1 MKMNKVLKS
10 TFIAMSVAAMLSGCQ
25 ATQRTNAMTGEQE
38 TNSATKGF
46 LAGCVGGAVIGAIA
60 DDGKGAAIGCAAAGA
75 AGGAIGYKMD
85 QQEEILRQE
94 LVGTGVQIKRVGED
108 KIELVLAGD
117 ISFATGSTKL
127 AEGIKPAL
135 RSVVKVMNEF
145 EDTDLVISGHTDS
158 VGSESSNQQLSKTRA
173 MAVQNY
179 LSENGLA
186 YGRTHAQGFGE
197 LMPKCSN
204 DTKEG
209 QACNRRV
216 ELTIVPAK

>member
-1 MKMNKVLKS
+1 MNKILKS
-10 TFIAMSVAAMLSGCQ
+10 TLVAMSMTALLSGCQ
-25 ATQRTNAMTGEQE
+25 TTQRTNAMTGEQE
-38 TNSATKGF
+38 TNSTTKGIF
-46 LAGCVGGAVIGAIA
+46 AGCVGGAVIGAIA
-60 DDGKGAAIGCAAAGA
+60 NDGKGAAIGCAAGGA
-75 AGGAIGYKMD
+75 AGGVIGYQMD
-85 QQEEILRQE
+85 QQEEALRQE

-108 KIELVLAGD
+108 KIELILAGD
-117 ISFATGSTKL
+117 ISFSTGSTRL

-145 EDTDLVISGHTDS
+145 EDTDLIVSGHTDS

-204 DTKEG
+204 DTVQGK
-209 QACNRRV
+209 ACNRRV